1 MLAER
6 PKKGSS
12 VNKCLLLLLSMLVVF
27 TAGCA
32 SVPRPSSIQSI
43 QAPPLYQAWASV
55 LAKHVDGEGRI
66 NFDALAKDRS
76 ELDQFVAY
84 VYDNGPNNRPE
95 FFRTPQ
101 SVLAFHINAYN
112 ALAMHKVLESGIPQT
127 LAGFK
132 KVTFF
137 AFGKV
142 QVGGQK
148 ISLYDYENRVIRSLG
163 DPRIHV
169 ALNCMSV
176 SCPRLPKEV
185 FLPENVDA
193 LLDRESIRFFSEP
206 RNVALDVPSKTVT
219 LSEILKF
226 YPGDFLAKAKSL
238 IAYANLYRTEKVPED
253 YTVTFRP
260 YDWTIN
266 RQPIR

>member
-1 MLAER
+1 
-6 PKKGSS
+6 
-12 VNKCLLLLLSMLVVF
+12 VNKYAFVLLSFLLIF
-27 TAGCA
+27 TTGCA
-32 SVPRPSSIQSI
+32 SVPRPSNLQST
-43 QAPPLYQAWASV
+43 QGPPPYQAWAKV
-55 LAKHVDGEGRI
+55 LAKHVDSEGRI
-66 NFDALAKDRS
+66 DFDALAKDRS

-84 VYDNGPNNRPE
+84 VYDNGPNNRAE

-112 ALAMHKVLESGIPQT
+112 ALAMHKVLESGIPRS
-127 LAGFK
+127 LAGLK

-142 QVGGQK
+142 QVGGEK
-148 ISLYDYENRVIRSLG
+148 ISLYDYENKVIRTLG

-176 SCPRLPKEV
+176 SCPRLPRDV

-206 RNVALDVPSKTVT
+206 RNVALDVQSKTVT

-226 YPGDFLAKAKSL
+226 YTSDFLSKATSL
-238 IAYANLYRTEKVPED
+238 IAYANLYRSDKILEE
-253 YTVTFRP
+253 YTVAFRP

-266 RQPIR
+266 RQPLK

>member
-1 MLAER
+1 
-6 PKKGSS
+6 
-12 VNKCLLLLLSMLVVF
+12 VNKYALVLLSLLLIF
-27 TAGCA
+27 ITGCA
-32 SVPRPSSIQSI
+32 SVPRPSNLQST
-43 QAPPLYQAWASV
+43 QGPPPFQAWAKV
-55 LAKHVDGEGRI
+55 LAKHVDSEGRI
-66 NFDALAKDRS
+66 DFDALAKDRL

-84 VYDNGPNNRPE
+84 VYDNGPNNRAE
-95 FFRTPQ
+95 LFQTPQ

-112 ALAMHKVLESGIPQT
+112 ALAMHKVLESGIPRS
-127 LAGFK
+127 LAGLK

-142 QVGGQK
+142 QVGGEK
-148 ISLYDYENRVIRSLG
+148 ISLYDYENKVIRTLG

-176 SCPRLPKEV
+176 SCPRLPGDV

-206 RNVALDVPSKTVT
+206 RNVALDVQSKTVT

-226 YPGDFLAKAKSL
+226 YTSDFLSKAKSL
-238 IAYANLYRTEKVPED
+238 IAYANLYRSDKLPEE
-253 YTVTFRP
+253 YTVAFRP

-266 RQPIR
+266 RQPPK